1 MEEQITNNKNIL
13 QKSLE
18 RSLGKHLK
26 NLKLFII
33 YELSHIA
40 HSKGELAC
48 DFKLGPEIHGIWALE
63 NKGVFLLI
71 NSCVREVVFK
81 IVEQGSEAQW
91 KRKLWLI
98 IHQFLLWA
106 KGLVVEGPGRG
117 HISWP
122 YF

>member
-1 MEEQITNNKNIL
+1 MKMKCRENFTMEEQITNNKNIL

-48 DFKLGPEIHGIWALE
+48 DFKLGPEIHGI
-63 NKGVFLLI
+63 
-71 NSCVREVVFK
+71 
-81 IVEQGSEAQW
+81 
-91 KRKLWLI
+91 
-98 IHQFLLWA
+98 
-106 KGLVVEGPGRG
+106 
-117 HISWP
+117 
-122 YF
+122 